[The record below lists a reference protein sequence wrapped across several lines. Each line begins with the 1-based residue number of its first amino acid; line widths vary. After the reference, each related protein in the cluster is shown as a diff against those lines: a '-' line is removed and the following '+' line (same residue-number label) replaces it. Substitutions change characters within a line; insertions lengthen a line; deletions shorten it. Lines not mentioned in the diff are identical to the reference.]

1 MAYKITP
8 YTRAQAKRLGVVV
21 KPSKRE
27 GKKLDVYKGGRKVAT
42 IGALGMGDYP
52 TFMLEEKKGMHPKG
66 FANQRRKAYKAR
78 HQSNRSVRGS
88 NGWYAD
94 QLLG

>member
-1 MAYKITP
+1 MYRITAH
-8 YTRAQAKRLGVVV
+8 TQRQAKRLGVVV
-21 KPSKRE
+21 KPSTRA
-27 GKKLDVYKGGRKVAT
+27 GKKLDVFKGGRKVAS

-52 TFMLEEKKGMHPKG
+52 TFMAEERKGMHPKG
-66 FANQRRKAYKAR
+66 FATQRRKAYKSR

-94 QLLG
+94 QLLW